1 MDMSTIVIDIPVET
15 HRRLEEQARRAGK
28 PLEAFTREL
37 LEAALEGRAS
47 SRPKTAREVLQVS
60 GRARPLS
67 ETLRRKIIPGVTLA
81 EVRTALGRAAG
92 PSLSEIILEQR
103 GPKS

>member
-1 MDMSTIVIDIPVET
+1 MSTIVLDIPAET
-15 HRRLEEQARRAGK
+15 YQRLEEQARRAGK
-28 PLEAFTREL
+28 PPETFTREL
-37 LEAALEGRAS
+37 LEAALEAHEVA
-47 SRPKTAREVLQVS
+47 RPKTAREILQAS

-67 ETLRRKIIPGVTLA
+67 ETLRRKIIPGVTLE

-103 GPKS
+103 GPNR